1 MGTSRTY
8 YRYHFK
14 LGNKIVHTGITNDID
29 IREYEHRRKEGWER
43 GHIVQ
48 VGHRTTPDAALQW
61 EDEQRENG
69 KPTGPRTVPPEMYAP
84 KTAMIDARV
93 ELELKQEAEKVF
105 TTLGLSPSD
114 AIALFYKQT
123 ALHHGLPFESK
134 IPNDEALEA
143 VHQAR
148 TEEGLGVSSS
158 VEERRADL
166 LKLTDA

>member
-1 MGTSRTY
+1 MATRRTY

-14 LGNKIVHTGITNDID
+14 LGNKIVHTGITNDIY
-29 IREYEHRRKEGWER
+29 IREYEHQLTKGWER
-43 GHIVQ
+43 GHIFQ
-48 VGHRTTPDAALQW
+48 VGYRTTPEAALQW
-61 EDEQRENG
+61 EDEQRKNG

-105 TTLGLSPSD
+105 DTLGLSPSD

-134 IPNDEALEA
+134 MSNDEALEA
-143 VHQAR
+143 IHQAR
-148 TEEGLGVSSS
+148 TDGGLSVPVS
-158 VEERRADL
+158 
-166 LKLTDA
+166 